1 MKLWL
6 CNMNNKSNL
15 LITLLITICLGTIFY
30 WVFSSFTNQP
40 TTREVKTRFFEL
52 SDLLSR
58 ASVSNDNA
66 FQKALNPK
74 AFSFPQDH
82 LAHPDFRSEWWY
94 FTGHL
99 SDPQS
104 PQKTFGY
111 QFTLFRQ
118 AVTPPQVKT
127 SPWSTPQLYMAHF
140 AITNIEQN
148 SHRATEKFSREG
160 PGLAGTSLKPL
171 SLWIEN
177 WRLQSV
183 QPDSLF
189 PLRLITTDNTHKIS
203 LDLMLAPEKTFIL
216 QGNEGLSKKSFE
228 PGNASYYYSYTRL
241 GTSGSVKWDDTKT
254 PVEGRS
260 WFDHEWSTSALNSNQ
275 QGWDWFSL
283 QLENGY
289 DLMYFRIRSTHKESA
304 TQAIT
309 LIDPKGNKIPVDT
322 SNIAL
327 TELSHWVSPNG
338 KQYPAKWLFELPKH
352 QIKLTLTPKVADQE
366 MRLSVN
372 YWEGAVNVE
381 GSHRGLG
388 YVELTG
394 Y

>member
-1 MKLWL
+1 
-6 CNMNNKSNL
+6 MNNKINL
-15 LITLLITICLGTIFY
+15 LITLLITICLVIIFY

-40 TTREVKTRFFEL
+40 TTREIKPRFFEL

-66 FQKALNPK
+66 FQKALSPK
-74 AFSFPQDH
+74 IFSFPQDH
-82 LAHPDFRSEWWY
+82 LAHPGFRSEWWY

-99 SDPQS
+99 NDTQA

-118 AVTPPQVKT
+118 AVAPPQVKT
-127 SPWSTPQLYMAHF
+127 NPWNTPQLYMAHF

-148 SHRATEKFSREG
+148 SHRAAEKFSREG
-160 PGLAGTSLKPL
+160 PSLAGTSLKPL

-183 QPDSLF
+183 QPGSLF
-189 PLRLITTDNTHKIS
+189 PLRLIATDNTHKIS
-203 LDLMLAPEKTFIL
+203 LNLILTPEKTLTL
-216 QGNEGLSKKSFE
+216 QGNEGLSQKGFE

-241 GTSGSVKWDDTKT
+241 GTSGIVNWDDTKT
-254 PVEGRS
+254 SVEGRS
-260 WFDHEWSTSALNSNQ
+260 WFDHEWSTSALNSHQ

-283 QLENGY
+283 QLDNGY

-304 TQAIT
+304 TQSVT
-309 LIDPKGNKIPVDT
+309 LVDPKGNKIPVDA
-322 SNIAL
+322 SNVVL

-338 KQYPAKWLFELPKH
+338 KKYPAKWLFELPEH
-352 QIKLTLTPKVADQE
+352 QIKLTLAPKIANQE
-366 MRLSVN
+366 IRLSVN